1 MATVSLLYKYSLAR
15 SYFRANM
22 GAWDGGG
29 GVLEGACNFFLPAV
43 GFI

>member
-1 MATVSLLYKYSLAR
+1 VATVSLLYKYSLAR

-29 GVLEGACNFFLPAV
+29 GVGGGLQFFLPAV